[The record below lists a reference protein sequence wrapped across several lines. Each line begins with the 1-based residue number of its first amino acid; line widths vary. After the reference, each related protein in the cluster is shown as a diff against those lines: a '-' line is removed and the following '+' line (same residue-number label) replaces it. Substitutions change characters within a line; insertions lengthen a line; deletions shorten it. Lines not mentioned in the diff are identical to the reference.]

1 MSQAAIG
8 RRTVLGAAGLVV
20 AAPTIVVAAAAK
32 PRVAI
37 ESAKGT
43 IVVELEIRKAPI
55 TAKNFLR
62 YVNAGAYNNGGTI
75 YRASREK
82 GAPPGHGTIQGEQR
96 GDFRRYPGI
105 KHESTTMTG
114 LKHDTGTISLGRYA
128 PGTATSDF
136 FICASPMPYYDAD
149 PDRADGDKLG
159 YPAFG
164 QVVSGMEVVLKILAL
179 PTGGKAAFPELKGQ
193 ILTTPIPISVKQIA

>member
-1 MSQAAIG
+1 MSQSVIH
-8 RRTVLGAAGLVV
+8 RRTLIGAAGLVA
-20 AAPTIVVAAAAK
+20 AAPIRAWAAGK

-37 ESAKGT
+37 KSDKGT
-43 IVVELEIRKAPI
+43 IVVELEDKKAPI

-62 YVNAGAYNNGGTI
+62 YVDAGAYLDGANI

-82 GAPPGHGTIQGEQR
+82 GAEPGHGTIQGQQR
-96 GDFRRYPGI
+96 GDFRRFPGI
-105 KHESTTMTG
+105 AHESTAKTG
-114 LKHDTGTISLGRYA
+114 LKHDVGTISLGRYA

-149 PDRADGDKLG
+149 PDREGDKLG

-164 QVVSGMEVVLKILAL
+164 QVVSGMDVVLRILAME
-179 PTGGKAAFPELKGQ
+179 TKGKAAFPELRGQ
-193 ILTTPIPISVKQIA
+193 ILTHPIPITIKRV

>member
-8 RRTVLGAAGLVV
+8 RRTVLGAAGLVA
-20 AAPTIVVAAAAK
+20 AAPTIVLAAAAK

-62 YVNAGAYNNGGTI
+62 YVNAGAFNGGGTI

-82 GAPPGHGTIQGEQR
+82 GAEPGHGTIQGQQR
-96 GDFRRYPGI
+96 SDFRRYPGI
-105 KHESTTMTG
+105 PHESTAVTG
-114 LKHDTGTISLGRYA
+114 LKHDAGTISLGRYA

-164 QVVSGMEVVLKILAL
+164 QVVSGMEVVLAILAL

-193 ILTTPIPISVKQIA
+193 ILTKPIPISVKQIA